1 MAEFFIEIGCE
12 EIPALMIPESLEE
25 GRKILTARLGET
37 HLSIDR
43 IGAYASPTRLVYAIP
58 SLDEREPDRTVRMQG
73 PPRRICFNEDGS
85 PGKALEGFL
94 KKAGLTLDQITFEP
108 GKKDDMAVADV
119 NVSGRS
125 AREIL
130 EEILPVLF
138 KRIPFRKNMKWGKRD
153 ERFVRPVRWI
163 CALLDGKPVNLSFAG
178 VQAGNIT
185 QGHRILG
192 KTDIPVNSFADY
204 RKKLADNHIVL
215 DPTERRQR
223 IIKAIEAFESRH
235 NAMVIRDDA
244 LLDEV
249 TFLVET
255 PLVVEGTFD
264 PKFLD
269 IPEEV
274 LITSM
279 KEHQKYFAA
288 RDKRGNLLNR
298 FLAVASMVD
307 DPAGHIQVGNERV
320 LAARLYDAQFFW
332 NEDRKHPLINRLD
345 RLARQIFQNDLGTV
359 TDKIDRMKKIAG
371 IFLEEVGGNADP
383 VLETVELSKCDLAT
397 DMVYEFPE
405 LQGIMGG
412 LYAAGEGKPEGVWK
426 GIYDHYLPAS
436 MEDQLPRTREGEL
449 AAITDKLD
457 TFLGCLAVGIIP
469 TGSKDPFGLR
479 RAAQGVV
486 RIVLE
491 KELDLDLYG
500 RVRTA
505 MDLYK
510 DVRKLDASEWESQVF
525 SILDA
530 RLSFWLQQKGLAYDE
545 IDAVLAIDHGN
556 LLDTYNRAK
565 ALKAARGNADFLRVA
580 TAFKRITNI
589 LASDADQNQQ
599 TVDANLLIEEQEKH
613 LFRELE
619 KLDQRVRQLA
629 ASKEYGQALEAIA
642 EVADPVD
649 AFFDHVLVMDKDEK
663 RRRNRLALLGN
674 LKRVFR
680 MVADFSRLVISDA

>member
-25 GRKILTARLGET
+25 GRRILKGQLEET
-37 HLSIDR
+37 HLSVGEIE
-43 IGAYASPTRLVYAIP
+43 AYASPTRLVYAIP
-58 SLDEREPDRTVRMQG
+58 SMEEREPDRMVRMQG

-94 KKAGLTLDQITFEP
+94 KKTGLSADQISFEP
-108 GKKDDMAVADV
+108 GKKDEMAVADV
-119 NVSGRS
+119 HVSGRS

-138 KRIPFRKNMKWGKRD
+138 KRIPFRKNMKWGERE

-163 CALLDGKPVNLSFAG
+163 CALLDGKVIDLSFAG
-178 VQAGNIT
+178 IQAGNT
-185 QGHRILG
+185 TRGHRILG
-192 KTDIPVNSFADY
+192 KSDIAVSSFTDY
-204 RKKLADNHIVL
+204 REKLAVNHVIL
-215 DPTERRQR
+215 DPVERKQH
-223 IIKAIEAFESRH
+223 ILQAIEAFETRH
-235 NAMVIRDDA
+235 NATVILDQE

-249 TFLVET
+249 TYLVEI
-255 PLVVEGTFD
+255 PLVVEGEFD
-264 PKFLD
+264 RKFLD

-288 RDKRGNLLNR
+288 RDKDGNLLNR
-298 FLAVASMVD
+298 FLAVASMAD
-307 DPAGHIQVGNERV
+307 DPAGHIQIGNERV

-332 NEDRKHPLINRLD
+332 DEDRKQELIGRME

-359 TDKIDRMKKIAG
+359 TDKIERMKKIAAV
-371 IFLEEVGGNADP
+371 FLEAVDGHADQ

-412 LYAAGEGKPEGVWK
+412 LYAKEEGKPEGVWK
-426 GIYDHYLPAS
+426 GIYDHYRPGS
-436 MEDQLPRTREGEL
+436 MDDELPRTREGEL
-449 AAITDKLD
+449 TAIADKLD

-479 RAAQGVV
+479 RAAQGIV

-491 KELDLDLYG
+491 KELDLDLYE
-500 RVRTA
+500 RVRSA
-505 MDLYK
+505 MSLYE
-510 DVRKLDASEWESQVF
+510 DVRKLDAAEWEAHVF
-525 SILDA
+525 GILDA

-556 LLDTYNRAK
+556 LMDTFNRAM
-565 ALKAARGNADFLRVA
+565 ALQEARGNADFLRVA
-580 TAFKRITNI
+580 TSFKRITNI
-589 LASDADQNQQ
+589 LESDTSGDSG
-599 TVDANLLIEEQEKH
+599 TVDLSLLVEEQEKQ
-613 LFRELE
+613 LFTELE
-619 KLDQRVRQLA
+619 SLDVRVRDLA
-629 ASKEYGQALEAIA
+629 ATKAYDQALDAIA
-642 EVADPVD
+642 QVADPVD

-663 RRRNRLALLGN
+663 LRQNRLTLLGN
-674 LKRVFR
+674 LQRVFR
-680 MVADFSRLVISDA
+680 MVADFSRLVITDA